1 MENLQ
6 EKHAEDPTI
15 ILFKNYTVCIKARDH
30 ARRMAEEAEKERKAA
45 WRVFYKYTEELESLE
60 KELDIVSGI
69 PPAPKKRGRVIDLTG
84 DNN

>member
-15 ILFKNYTVCIKARDH
+15 MLFKNYTVCIKARDH

-45 WRVFYKYTEELESLE
+45 WRVFYKYSEELTVLE
-60 KELDIVSGI
+60 KELDVVSGC
-69 PPAPKKRGRVIDLTG
+69 PSAPKKPKVVIDLTQ
-84 DNN
+84 